1 MDREFPNTYHTI
13 QMTVRTHEDG
23 GTTKEFWLYVDLPS
37 TVDPPSTVRGSG
49 FSGKGV
55 SYENAYRDLM
65 ADMTKK
71 QEIVVVPDGN

>member
-1 MDREFPNTYHTI
+1 
-13 QMTVRTHEDG
+13 MTVRTHKG
-23 GTTKEFWLYVDLPS
+23 GSATKEFWLYVDLPS
-37 TVDPPSTVRGSG
+37 IVDLPSTVHPSSAVDPSSTGFG